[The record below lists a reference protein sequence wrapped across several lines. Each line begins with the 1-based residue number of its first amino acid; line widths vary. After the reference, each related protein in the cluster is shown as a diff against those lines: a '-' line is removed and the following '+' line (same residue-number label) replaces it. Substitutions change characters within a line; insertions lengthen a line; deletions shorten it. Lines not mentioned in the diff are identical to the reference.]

1 VLGPEFLNYLL
12 CSEIMTT
19 DQGVVQ
25 LSGVVDS
32 KEQRDEA
39 VRVAKSVPGVRGV
52 DNGLQLRLSQ

>member
-1 VLGPEFLNYLL
+1 
-12 CSEIMTT
+12 
-19 DQGVVQ
+19 VQ